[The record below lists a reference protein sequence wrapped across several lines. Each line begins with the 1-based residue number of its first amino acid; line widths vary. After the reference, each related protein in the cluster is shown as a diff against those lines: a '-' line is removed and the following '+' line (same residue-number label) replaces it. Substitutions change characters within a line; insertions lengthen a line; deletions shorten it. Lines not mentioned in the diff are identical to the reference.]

1 MQATAPV
8 EVELEVPTADV
19 GHWNNQT
26 IDSPVAENTYTS
38 LEDKDH
44 FIQRNGVEF
53 AGTHLLLDLYD
64 ATQLDNI
71 QHIEQAM
78 RDIVDACGATLLHI
92 HLHHFTPNGGVS
104 GVAVLAESHI
114 SVHTWPERNYAA
126 FDIFM
131 CGDSRPEEAIA
142 VLKRA
147 FFPRSIKITE
157 VWRGVV
163 ENE

>member
-71 QHIEQAM
+71 QM
-78 RDIVDACGATLLHI
+78 IVDKIINKSNRVIVGHI
-92 HLHHFTPNGGVS
+92 IINH
-104 GVAVLAESHI
+104 
-114 SVHTWPERNYAA
+114 
-126 FDIFM
+126 
-131 CGDSRPEEAIA
+131 SREQC
-142 VLKRA
+142 
-147 FFPRSIKITE
+147 
-157 VWRGVV
+157 
-163 ENE
+163 